1 MAAIGKSRHRNSR
14 PLVHKAE
21 RVGASVQD
29 EEAPKLTVDPA
40 VKTLG
45 KALTILEVFASS
57 HQPLTVA
64 EVALKAGVTR
74 PTVHRLIQTLVSHGY
89 LTQNARD
96 GRIAP
101 GYSVLRLASAL
112 LDTDQ
117 LRLESLPYL
126 ERLAQSCGE
135 RANLGIIHQNQLL
148 YLAGVEKPNL
158 PMLYS
163 QFGKTSPAYCAAL
176 GKAILAN
183 WDEAH
188 REAYLTA
195 TVLEPQTAN
204 TITDPDVLRRH
215 LTEIREHGYAF
226 DCEEHNVG
234 VYCLASAIAIRS
246 EVVGAIGVTGRSKE
260 ALKSHIQTV
269 QHTAEVI
276 SHILSR
282 GT

>member
-1 MAAIGKSRHRNSR
+1 MAAIGKSRRRSTR
-14 PLVHKAE
+14 PLLHKQKRAG
-21 RVGASVQD
+21 VTVQ
-29 EEAPKLTVDPA
+29 EESPPKAPVDAA

-45 KALTILEVFASS
+45 KALNILEVFASN

-64 EVALKAGVTR
+64 EVALKAGMSR

-89 LTQNARD
+89 LTLNTRD
-96 GRIAP
+96 GRISP

-158 PMLYS
+158 PMIYS
-163 QFGKTSPAYCAAL
+163 RFGKTSPAYCAAL

-183 WDEAH
+183 WDEA
-188 REAYLTA
+188 RLESYLNATA
-195 TVLEPQTAN
+195 LEPKTAN
-204 TITDPDVLRRH
+204 TITDPDALRRH
-215 LTEIREHGYAF
+215 LAEIKERGYAF
-226 DCEEHNVG
+226 DCEEHNAG
-234 VYCLASAIAIRS
+234 VYCLASPIAVRS
-246 EVVGAIGVTGRSKE
+246 EVVGAIGVTRRSKE
-260 ALKSHIQTV
+260 ALKPHIQTV

-282 GT
+282 GS